1 MNELNF
7 FENKKF
13 PRTRNLI
20 PHNSKLN
27 NYKSN
32 KYFTIEENTNL
43 MKEALTKYRETQ
55 KFEKNNSINTNNN
68 CNNTNNNTNNN
79 SNNTNK
85 SLHSIRSTADITNII
100 KGKQKFNKN
109 NTIKLDKN
117 ILFFAEPNSRIQ
129 EFHKIN
135 PKVIDSITIDNL
147 DNNND
152 SETIRENYNNIDKR
166 NIIYKKSRI
175 NDYNK
180 NIKIKLQKN
189 IKKFD
194 ITANISNNDET
205 FLNENEEEESET
217 IYYESDYHKVDYSI
231 FDKNNNNKINLERN
245 SLKFFDEKNINY
257 EYLLMIEK
265 LFNDLMKDIEI
276 NKLEK
281 YINKLSVIKDFLFI
295 FNDEENFKI
304 IDEIDSNII
313 KNNNNIFL
321 LIKEYFILQMIFF
334 HSFILIE
341 LIKNKNDFFSGLQN
355 LIFYFHQ
362 NFIIVLFLIITNL
375 KHTSNNYSNIQ
386 STNNKNEC
394 IKIITGNKTWLD
406 KTDFK
411 EYLLTN
417 NKISKQTL
425 INLLNQIQSYFH
437 SNNYNANYLH
447 NISSLNK
454 RNNNHNNIIDSI
466 TNLFLSKI
474 SDTYSQ
480 KLSDIFKELKT
491 FPSINY
497 LIELINLNKIQS
509 NYSLISPQEVYEF
522 DTEELNNYKEDDT
535 TEFKIEEN
543 DSIITPRKD
552 LELKPQE
559 PYLNQINPKY
569 KYTLVLDLDETLV
582 HYISDNDSA
591 YIQIR
596 PGTEDFLIDLAKYY
610 EIVIFTAALQKYADI
625 VINSIDPNNV
635 ISYRLYRQH
644 TISIG
649 NSNVKDLTKLGRDL
663 RYVIIVDNCLENFA
677 MQSRNGLKIIDFEGN
692 EFDDEL
698 EYLKEDLIKLVKMN
712 VNDVR
717 DYLEKIQI
725 NMDKR
730 ANFYQKINF
739 NNNNN
744 NYNNELVN
752 YDDNQINLFREVIKE
767 KKEYNNINKNSQ
779 KENAR
784 NRYSYN
790 YDND

>member
-7 FENKKF
+7 FENKKY

-43 MKEALTKYRETQ
+43 MKEALTKYRENQ
-55 KFEKNNSINTNNN
+55 KFER
-68 CNNTNNNTNNN
+68 NN

-85 SLHSIRSTADITNII
+85 SNKSLHSNHSNTSTSDISNLF

-117 ILFFAEPNSRIQ
+117 ILFFAETNARIQ

-135 PKVIDSITIDNL
+135 PKVIESITIDNL
-147 DNNND
+147 DNSND
-152 SETIRENYNNIDKR
+152 TETVRENYNNIEKK

-194 ITANISNNDET
+194 ITTDLSNNDET
-205 FLNENEEEESET
+205 LLNENDEEESET

-231 FDKNNNNKINLERN
+231 FDKNNNNIINLEKN
-245 SLKFFDEKNINY
+245 SLKYFDEKNINF

-281 YINKLSVIKDFLFI
+281 YINKLSIIKDFLFI
-295 FNDEENFKI
+295 FNDEENFRI

-313 KNNNNIFL
+313 KNINNIFI

-334 HSFILIE
+334 YSFILIE

-362 NFIIVLFLIITNL
+362 NFIIVLFLIIANL
-375 KHTSNNYSNIQ
+375 KSTSNNNSNIQ
-386 STNNKNEC
+386 SNSNKNEC

-425 INLLNQIQSYFH
+425 INLLNQIQSYFN
-437 SNNYNANYLH
+437 SNNYNINYLQ

-454 RNNNHNNIIDSI
+454 KNNNKNNIIDSI
-466 TNLFLSKI
+466 INLFLSKI

-480 KLSDIFKELKT
+480 KLSDIYKELKT
-491 FPSINY
+491 FPSLNY
-497 LIELINLNKIQS
+497 LIEIINLNKIQS
-509 NYSLISPQEVYEF
+509 NYTLISPQEVYEF
-522 DTEELNNYKEDDT
+522 DTEELNNYNDNDT

-543 DSIITPRKD
+543 DSITTPRKD
-552 LELKPQE
+552 LELKLSE
-559 PYLNQINPKY
+559 PYLNPINPKY

-677 MQSRNGLKIIDFEGN
+677 LQSRNGLKIIDFEGN

-712 VNDVR
+712 INDVR

-739 NNNNN
+739 NNNINNYFNN

-752 YDDNQINLFREVIKE
+752 YEEKKINLFRETIKE
-767 KKEYNNINKNSQ
+767 NRGYNNINKNSQ
-779 KENAR
+779 KDKGK

-790 YDND
+790 NDDEYI

>member
-7 FENKKF
+7 FENKKY

-32 KYFTIEENTNL
+32 KYFTIEDNSNL
-43 MKEALTKYRETQ
+43 MKEALTKYRENQ
-55 KFEKNNSINTNNN
+55 KFEKN
-68 CNNTNNNTNNN
+68 
-79 SNNTNK
+79 NNTNK
-85 SLHSIRSTADITNII
+85 SLHSNTSTSDITNAI
-100 KGKQKFNKN
+100 KSKQKFNKN

-117 ILFFAEPNSRIQ
+117 ILFFAEPRAKIQ

-135 PKVIDSITIDNL
+135 PKIIESIAIDNL
-147 DNNND
+147 DNIND
-152 SETIRENYNNIDKR
+152 LETVRENYNNIEKK

-180 NIKIKLQKN
+180 NIIIKLQKN
-189 IKKFD
+189 KKKFD
-194 ITANISNNDET
+194 VTTDFSNNDET
-205 FLNENEEEESET
+205 LINENDDEESET
-217 IYYESDYHKVDYSI
+217 IYYESDYQKVDYSI
-231 FDKNNNNKINLERN
+231 FNKNNYNKSHLEQN
-245 SLKFFDEKNINY
+245 SLKFFEEKDINF
-257 EYLLMIEK
+257 EYLLIIEK
-265 LFNDLMKDIEI
+265 LFNDLMKDIEV

-281 YINKLSVIKDFLFI
+281 YTNKLSIIKDFLFI
-295 FNDEENFKI
+295 INDEENFKI
-304 IDEIDSNII
+304 IEEIDINII
-313 KNNNNIFL
+313 KKTNNIFL
-321 LIKEYFILQMIFF
+321 MIKEYFVFQMIFF
-334 HSFILIE
+334 YSFILIE
-341 LIKNKNDFFSGLQN
+341 LIKNKDDFFSGLQN

-362 NFIIVLFLIITNL
+362 NFIIFLFLIITNL
-375 KHTSNNYSNIQ
+375 KITSNNKSNIQ
-386 STNNKNEC
+386 TTNNKNAC

-406 KTDFK
+406 KTDCK
-411 EYLLTN
+411 EYLITN

-425 INLLNQIQSYFH
+425 TNLLNQIQSYFK
-437 SNNYNANYLH
+437 SNNYNINYHH
-447 NISSLNK
+447 NISSLK
-454 RNNNHNNIIDSI
+454 KNNQNNIIDSI

-474 SDTYSQ
+474 SDPHLQ
-480 KLSDIFKELKT
+480 KLSDIFKEIKT

-497 LIELINLNKIQS
+497 LIEIINLNKIQS

-522 DTEELNNYKEDDT
+522 DTEEENNFNDNDN

-543 DSIITPRKD
+543 ESITTSRKD
-552 LELKPQE
+552 QDLEQKSKE
-559 PYLNQINPKY
+559 PYLNPINPKY

-610 EIVIFTAALQKYADI
+610 EIVIFTAALQKYADV

-677 MQSRNGLKIIDFEGN
+677 LQSRNGLKIIDFEGN

-698 EYLKEDLIKLVKMN
+698 EYLKEDLIKLAKMN
-712 VNDVR
+712 INDVR
-717 DYLEKIQI
+717 DYLEIIQI

-739 NNNNN
+739 NNNDNN
-744 NYNNELVN
+744 NIDNYNNELVN
-752 YDDNQINLFREVIKE
+752 YDDNKINLFRETIKE
-767 KKEYNNINKNSQ
+767 NKEYKNINKNSK
-779 KENAR
+779 KEKMG

-790 YDND
+790 NDNEFI